1 MELLRQGRMDG
12 RRGQEVTTK
21 VWSPE
26 LAKELEESDRQFLM
40 EWRRTLLAQVDAIE
54 RRLKLQPTTADLRK
68 QAKCDKVFV
77 KSGP

>member
-1 MELLRQGRMDG
+1 M
-12 RRGQEVTTK
+12 TTK